1 MEPVRRVCA
10 KVLLVDPHDRALLF
24 SGIDRLVLDDPPVWF
39 PVGGGADEGE
49 TLEQASVRETLEQAA
64 VRETLEE
71 AGLRILDP
79 GRPVFT
85 RRVRWI
91 FEGLPYDQEETYFV
105 VRVSS
110 VSPDESG
117 WTDVEKA
124 TIRRTPV
131 VDHRRA
137 SAHHGRSSSP
147 RTSPTGSLLSSD
159 LCKR

>member
-10 KVLLVDPHDRALLF
+10 KVLLVDPHDRVLLF
-24 SGIDRLVLDDPPVWF
+24 SGIDRLVPDDPPVWF

-49 TLEQASVRETLEQAA
+49 TLEQAA

-71 AGLRILDP
+71 TGLRISDP

-85 RRVRWI
+85 RRVRWV
-91 FEGLPYDQEETYFV
+91 FEGVPYDQEETYFV
-105 VRVSS
+105 VRVPS

-124 TIRRTPV
+124 TIVGHRWWTIDELRHTTEV
-131 VDHRRA
+131 VFPEDLADRL
-137 SAHHGRSSSP
+137 SA
-147 RTSPTGSLLSSD
+147 LL
-159 LCKR
+159 

>member
-10 KVLLVDPHDRALLF
+10 KVLLVDPHDRVLLF
-24 SGIDRLVLDDPPVWF
+24 SGIDRHVPDDPPVWF

-49 TLEQASVRETLEQAA
+49 TLEQAA

-71 AGLRILDP
+71 TGLRISDP

-85 RRVRWI
+85 CRVRWV
-91 FEGLPYDQEETYFV
+91 FEGVPYDQEETYFV
-105 VRVSS
+105 VRVPR

-124 TIRRTPV
+124 TIV
-131 VDHRRA
+131 GHRWWTIDELRHTREVIFSEHLA
-137 SAHHGRSSSP
+137 DRLSA
-147 RTSPTGSLLSSD
+147 LL
-159 LCKR
+159 